1 MASYTLPIMKKFALL
16 YPFLISIF
24 IIFVGILAYLQGIS
38 FLDLMELK
46 TIDLRFEARGQI
58 SPGTDVV
65 LAVIDEKSISKEGK
79 WVWPRSKIANL
90 VTKLSKA
97 GASVIAFDIGFL
109 EPDDKKI
116 VNTINEI
123 QRTIHNHDIRKKE
136 IDNYL
141 ENLKKHAN
149 NDQLLADAI
158 RNSTAKIVLGYFF
171 HMDSTESGH
180 ISEKEITI
188 HQDNISGSK
197 YKFIRYASGT
207 AQNIALIE
215 ARTPQ
220 SNIEIISTATDY
232 CGFFNMLPDKDG
244 VVRWMPGVLKCV
256 ETLYAPLPLII
267 LSAPI

>member
-1 MASYTLPIMKKFALL
+1 MKKIAPL

-58 SPGTDVV
+58 PPGSDVV

-97 GASVIAFDIGFL
+97 GDRVIAFDIGFL

-123 QRTIHNHDIRKKE
+123 QRTIHNYDIQKKE

-141 ENLKKHAN
+141 KNIKKHAN

-180 ISEKEITI
+180 ISENQISI

-197 YKFIRYASGT
+197 YKFIRYASGELLR
-207 AQNIALIE
+207 I
-215 ARTPQ
+215 
-220 SNIEIISTATDY
+220 
-232 CGFFNMLPDKDG
+232 
-244 VVRWMPGVLKCV
+244 
-256 ETLYAPLPLII
+256 
-267 LSAPI
+267 